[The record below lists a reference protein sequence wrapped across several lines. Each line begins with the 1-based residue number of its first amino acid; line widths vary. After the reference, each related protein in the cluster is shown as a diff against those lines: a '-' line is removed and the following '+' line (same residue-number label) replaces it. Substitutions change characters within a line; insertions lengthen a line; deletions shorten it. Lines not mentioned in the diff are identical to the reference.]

1 MVFYNSH
8 EHISY
13 WLVVEGEYGYQ
24 LSPSYCTLSTC
35 SSGPLFVTQ
44 FDVLRLVREHSP
56 KSVMLR
62 DRNNARTGLDVPSG
76 SLGNPM

>member
-1 MVFYNSH
+1 MVYYNSH

-13 WLVVEGEYGYQ
+13 WLVVEEEYGYQ
-24 LSPSYCTLSTC
+24 LFSSYCTLS

-62 DRNNARTGLDVPSG
+62 DRNNTRTGLDVPSDSFG
-76 SLGNPM
+76 TLM